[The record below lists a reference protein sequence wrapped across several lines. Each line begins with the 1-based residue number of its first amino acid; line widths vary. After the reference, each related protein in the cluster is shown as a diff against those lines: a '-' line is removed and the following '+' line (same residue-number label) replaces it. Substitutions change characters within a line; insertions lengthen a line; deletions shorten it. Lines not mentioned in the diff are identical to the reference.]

1 MQQNAIN
8 FNITNVRI
16 SIMILVQMR
25 VIKNER
31 VTSAND
37 FGTKNNNKK
46 VIINYLLLLIIFV
59 HRKKSHKKATKCY
72 IP

>member
-46 VIINYLLLLIIFV
+46 VIINYLLLLISFC
-59 HRKKSHKKATKCY
+59 T
-72 IP
+72 